1 MTVKTILVYIL
12 FILVSAVNYSQ
23 SIRDTVLTGK
33 ISYHSAE
40 NIFVKFESTTGI
52 EKGDTLYLLENHKLI
67 PVLKVKFVSSKSLS
81 AIALNGNNVISGDEV
96 YALVTVSND
105 KLNGSVETNV
115 VLTADVD
122 KEVKELLNNYKVKKI
137 VVPELNGR
145 ITLQSYSNFTNQG
158 RIYEYQRWRYAFK
171 LDAKN
176 IGGTQLSYFQYI
188 NFAYKTSEWGDITS
202 NLGQAV
208 RVYNLALKYDFSAP
222 TSLIVG
228 RHISKK
234 VSNLGPVDGL
244 QFETGFSKFSVGIFI
259 GSRPNLSDMG
269 YNSKLFEYGIYLS
282 RSDDFGRGGM
292 DNTLGYFEQT
302 NDFKTDR
309 RFLYFQHSSSAIKNV
324 RIFLSTEIDLFKQIN
339 GQSENEL
346 SLTSLFVSANIR
358 PSKAFTFYL
367 SYDARKNVMYYETFK
382 NFIDSVFEN
391 ETRQGFRTR
400 ITLKPVRNLFIGA
413 NYGYRFR
420 KGDLKASDNY
430 GGYITY
436 SMIPFIETGLTLTLS
451 QLNSSYVGGKIWGL
465 RLYKDISW
473 GLGLSLGYRNTKYQF
488 SQSIDDVTQE
498 SVSFSINTILLNPVY
513 INLTYEGVFQNA
525 KSSGRILIDLSYRF

>member
-1 MTVKTILVYIL
+1 MMTAIT
-12 FILVSAVNYSQ
+12 FSQ
-23 SIRDTVLTGK
+23 SIKDSVLTGK

-40 NIFVKFESTTGI
+40 NIFVKFENTSGI
-52 EKGDTLYLLENHKLI
+52 EKGDTLYILENHELI
-67 PVLKVKFVSSKSLS
+67 PALKVKFVSSKSIS
-81 AIALNGNNVISGDEV
+81 AVGLNGNKVKSGDEV
-96 YALVTVSND
+96 YAMFTVSPDNL
-105 KLNGSVETNV
+105 KGSVGKKV
-115 VLTADVD
+115 LLTADTD
-122 KEVKELLNNYKVKKI
+122 NEVKELLDKYEVKKV
-137 VVPELNGR
+137 VVPELSGR
-145 ITLQSYSNFTNQG
+145 ITMQSYSNFTNQG
-158 RIYEYQRWRYAFK
+158 SIYEYQRWRYAFK
-171 LDAKN
+171 LDATY
-176 IGGTQLSYFQYI
+176 IGGSKLSYFQYI
-188 NFAYKTSEWGDITS
+188 NFAYKSSEWGDITS

-208 RVYNLALKYDFSAP
+208 RVYNLALKYDFSGY
-222 TSLIVG
+222 TSLLIG
-228 RHISKK
+228 RHISKR

-244 QFETGFSKFSVGIFI
+244 QFETGFSNFSIGLFV
-259 GSRPNLSDMG
+259 GSRPNLGDMG
-269 YNSKLFEYGIYLS
+269 YNSKLFEYGAYLS
-282 RSDDFGRGGM
+282 RSDDFDHGGM

-346 SLTSLFVSANIR
+346 SLTSLFVSANFR
-358 PSKAFTFYL
+358 PSRAITFYL
-367 SYDARKNVMYYETFK
+367 SYDARKNVIYYETFK

-400 ITLKPVRNLFIGA
+400 LTLKPVRNLFIGA

-420 KGDLKASDNY
+420 KGDLNASDNY

-436 SMIPFIETGLTLTLS
+436 SMIPVIESGLTLTLS
-451 QLNSSYVGGKIWGL
+451 QLNSSYIDGKIWGL

-488 SQSIDDVTQE
+488 SQNIEGVTQE
-498 SVSFSINTILLNPVY
+498 SVSFNINTILLNPIY